1 MNIKEIFDKAT
12 SEDGTLTF
20 AQFEEI
26 AKAGKAK
33 FADLSEGNYVAKQKY
48 EDDIQTRDTQI
59 ASLNDTIQTRDTD
72 LSSLKEQLQSVG
84 GDAEK
89 LAQVSSDLS
98 ALQSKYEA
106 ETSALQSKLQS
117 QAYEFAVRDF
127 ANAQKFSSNAAKRD
141 FINTMIQKNL
151 PMENGNIMG
160 AKDFMG
166 EYAKENKDAFSSV
179 EAKAAAPAEPKPQ
192 FASSATGDKNGGS
205 KMSLSELMRMKNE
218 NPDAVIN
225 FD

>member
-1 MNIKEIFDKAT
+1 MNIKEIFEKAT
-12 SEDGTLTF
+12 SEDKTLTYE
-20 AQFEEI
+20 QFEEL

-33 FADLSEGNYVAKQKY
+33 FADLSEGNYVSKQKY
-48 EDDIQTRDTQI
+48 EDDIQTRETQI
-59 ASLNDTIQTRDTD
+59 ESLNGTIASRDTD
-72 LSSLKEQLQSVG
+72 LASLQEQLSSAG

-89 LAQVSSDLS
+89 LAQVSNDLT

-106 ETSALQSKLQS
+106 ETSALQSKLQA

-166 EYAKENKDAFSSV
+166 EYAKENKDAFFSDT
-179 EAKAAAPAEPKPQ
+179 KATAPAEPKPQ
-192 FASSATGDKNGGS
+192 FAGPATGDKNGGS
-205 KMSLSELMRMKNE
+205 KMSLSDLMRMKNE